1 MPKPSTKESG
11 RARPKNAA
19 AIEVVNDC
27 LQMMRELLA
36 QVADLKQ
43 EGHPYRDAIRTRAEL
58 QVRECAR
65 RVFGDRSPEAV
76 QWKAYHVRSTSPK
89 EVAESI
95 TQLHNLVAQF
105 ERKKLELLGLAP
117 PAPEKSET
125 PAPTPPVAEP
135 PVPVSPV
142 AVSPIPA
149 APPPSVAPVPVVPVS
164 VLPQPAAPTVAP
176 SPETPNLLVT
186 SQIEMPQAQASA
198 PQSSPSPALPRTV
211 TGPSTPIAPEPREQV
226 RESAIQ
232 AEASVAAPR
241 PLHPVPAT
249 PAGAPAP
256 SPVSVS
262 LPSTPSTPPAPAPAD
277 PPIAAAP
284 KPQTGDPLEFVRK
297 SCTRFHSVARQLRL
311 RREYRPTLDVED
323 ERDVQDLL
331 YALLRYEL
339 DEVSAHE
346 WVPQYQQPIPSVALV
361 LPRHRLAVV
370 AKKTKTGCGPREL
383 TQQLAIDGQ
392 EFSPSAGY
400 QTIVYF
406 IYDPDGRIGNPRGL
420 EADLTKV
427 SDTQVIEVIIAPK

>member
-1 MPKPSTKESG
+1 
-11 RARPKNAA
+11 
-19 AIEVVNDC
+19 
-27 LQMMRELLA
+27 MMRELLA
-36 QVADLKQ
+36 QVEDLKQ

-95 TQLHNLVAQF
+95 SQLHNLVAQF
-105 ERKKLELLGLAP
+105 ERKKMELLGHAP
-117 PAPEKSET
+117 PAPEKSEA
-125 PAPTPPVAEP
+125 PASAPPI
-135 PVPVSPV
+135 PVP
-142 AVSPIPA
+142 
-149 APPPSVAPVPVVPVS
+149 PVS
-164 VLPQPAAPTVAP
+164 VSPKLAAPTAP
-176 SPETPNLLVT
+176 TVPVTTNLLVT
-186 SQIEMPQAQASA
+186 SQIETPQAQASA

-241 PLHPVPAT
+241 PLHFV
-249 PAGAPAP
+249 
-256 SPVSVS
+256 
-262 LPSTPSTPPAPAPAD
+262 PSTPPPPAPSVAPES
-277 PPIAAAP
+277 PPPTPPTPSPTETLNAAAP
-284 KPQTGDPLEFVRK
+284 KSPAGDPLELVRK
-297 SCTRFHSVARQLRL
+297 ICARFHSVARQLRL

-346 WVPQYQQPIPSVALV
+346 WVPQYQHPIPSVALV
-361 LPRHRLAVV
+361 LPRHRLAVI

-392 EFSPSAGY
+392 EFSPAAGY
-400 QTIVYF
+400 QTVLCF
-406 IYDPDGRIGNPRGL
+406 VYDPDGRIGNPRGL
-420 EADLTKV
+420 EADLTNV
-427 SDTQVIEVIIAPK
+427 SDAQVIEVVIAPK

>member
-1 MPKPSTKESG
+1 MAKPSTKEPG

-27 LQMMRELLA
+27 LQMVRELLA
-36 QVADLKQ
+36 QVEDLKQ

-76 QWKAYHVRSTSPK
+76 QWKTYQVRSTSPK

-95 TQLHNLVAQF
+95 AQLHNLVAHF

-117 PAPEKSET
+117 PAPEKSE
-125 PAPTPPVAEP
+125 APVPPSVAEP

-142 AVSPIPA
+142 AVSPIPV
-149 APPPSVAPVPVVPVS
+149 APPVSVAPVPVVAVS
-164 VLPQPAAPTVAP
+164 VSPQPAAPSATP

-186 SQIEMPQAQASA
+186 SQIDTPQAQASA

-241 PLHPVPAT
+241 PLHPIPAA
-249 PAGAPAP
+249 PSGAPAP
-256 SPVSVS
+256 SPASAS
-262 LPSTPSTPPAPAPAD
+262 PPPIAPTAPAPASAE

-284 KPQTGDPLEFVRK
+284 KPQAGDPLELVRK
-297 SCTRFHSVARQLRL
+297 LCTRFHSVARQLRL

-346 WVPQYQQPIPSVALV
+346 WVPQYQHPIPSVALV
-361 LPRHRLAVV
+361 LPRHRLAIV
-370 AKKTKTGCGPREL
+370 AKKTKAGCGPREL

-392 EFSPSAGY
+392 EFSASAGY

-406 IYDPDGRIGNPRGL
+406 MYDPDGRIGNPRGL
-420 EADLTKV
+420 EADLTNV
-427 SDTQVIEVIIAPK
+427 SDAQVIEVIIAPK